1 MKTKER
7 NIHELLVV
15 MRDNLIIATAR
26 LGLCILITDL
36 YMDGLYTYDEAD
48 LVQKY
53 INGNRPNLGKAWGW
67 PIGDIESR
75 KNWLDEHIE
84 LTHLK
89 KIQLICII
97 QLFYLPL
104 VKIKQKDMTNKEEL
118 SKALLDFKAKYPSIT
133 SADLQTFVLGW
144 EAASMHRLENKT
156 MDEFI
161 VIAWPEV
168 QNYFELEGFA
178 ENSLLICD
186 GSLYE
191 EYGDSAYMVRK
202 SWIEEF
208 GN

>member
-1 MKTKER
+1 
-7 NIHELLVV
+7 
-15 MRDNLIIATAR
+15 
-26 LGLCILITDL
+26 
-36 YMDGLYTYDEAD
+36 
-48 LVQKY
+48 
-53 INGNRPNLGKAWGW
+53 
-67 PIGDIESR
+67 
-75 KNWLDEHIE
+75 
-84 LTHLK
+84 
-89 KIQLICII
+89 
-97 QLFYLPL
+97 
-104 VKIKQKDMTNKEEL
+104 MTNKEEL

-202 SWIEEF
+202 SWIE
-208 GN
+208 NIK